1 MTAGSVP
8 GPVSGSP
15 PGADRIPLADPGLQ
29 PERTSMAWARTSL
42 AYLVAAAMTL
52 RWVPH
57 HGAAVGIVTAGLTL
71 VALGIYA
78 GQRRRYRD
86 AAVGVATDRLQASA
100 GAVIAL
106 TLCTVALGVVSVL
119 LVAAGGA

>member
-1 MTAGSVP
+1 MTDRASAEGVP
-8 GPVSGSP
+8 P
-15 PGADRIPLADPGLQ
+15 IPLADPGLQ

-42 AYLVAAAMTL
+42 AYLVAAAITL

-57 HGAAVGIVTAGLTL
+57 HGAAVALVTAGLTL

-86 AAVGVATDRLQASA
+86 AAVGVANERLSASG
-100 GAVIAL
+100 GAVIVL
-106 TLCTVALGVVSVL
+106 TLCTVALGVFSVVL
-119 LVAAGGA
+119 IVVENY